1 MPKAFRFEDDMK
13 SPSTTKAALAW
24 ARQGA
29 KIIALH
35 GIDENGAC
43 TCGKRHCGSPGKHPI
58 AELFPKGQHSATSDV
73 SKIRRA
79 FKAHPDAN
87 LGVILPQGL
96 VALDVDGPEGAKTF
110 EALNLKQTLAV
121 QTGRGMHHYFR
132 ASEALPKK
140 KTPLD
145 GIDIKDAESGYI
157 VAPPSNHH
165 SGKSYRWRRSGTTV
179 MTLPSSFTRA
189 IQPKAKRTAN
199 FGNEG
204 TFKAG
209 GRNNELTKIA
219 GSLRYRGLGDTA
231 IATVLQAVNGAACS
245 PPLGIDEVDRIA
257 DSVGRYDTGS
267 DEAFGWLGDVEESEP
282 QFLAYPYIIKGA
294 ITVLDG
300 NMGQGKSTFTCAIAA
315 AVTTGEP
322 PPFIHEIEQGS
333 VLFMSAE
340 DDPSRVLKPR
350 LMKAGADVSK
360 VRYQDEPFTLDER
373 GLALVRQEL
382 TVNTSALVVIDP
394 IIAFMQEG
402 SNGNNATETMHFMI
416 QLDQLARDFDTAI
429 LIVRHL
435 RKSRADHAMHQGIGS
450 ISISARVRSGLIL
463 APHPDNPKKRAIVH
477 AKSNY
482 SEAGPAIVFEMESD
496 GPRSH
501 PRIVWHECDPEMTA
515 DDLLAPPEAERGRPP
530 KARDTAT
537 AWLESVLRRGP
548 AKKRIL
554 DEMADTNGITMA
566 TLRRAGDSLGIVK
579 LKDGKESVWS
589 LP

>member
-1 MPKAFRFEDDMK
+1 M
-13 SPSTTKAALAW
+13 
-24 ARQGA
+24 
-29 KIIALH
+29 
-35 GIDENGAC
+35 
-43 TCGKRHCGSPGKHPI
+43 
-58 AELFPKGQHSATSDV
+58 
-73 SKIRRA
+73 
-79 FKAHPDAN
+79 
-87 LGVILPQGL
+87 
-96 VALDVDGPEGAKTF
+96 ALDVDGPEGAKTF

-145 GIDIKDAESGYI
+145 GIDIKDAKSGYI
-157 VAPPSNHH
+157 VAPPSRHH

-231 IATVLQAVNGAACS
+231 IATVLQAVNSAACN

-257 DSVGRYDTGS
+257 DSVCRYDTGS

-282 QFLAYPYIIKGA
+282 QFLAYPYIVKGA

-300 NMGQGKSTFTCAIAA
+300 NMGQGKSTFTCAIAS

-322 PPFIHEIEQGS
+322 PPFVNEIERGK

-350 LMKAGADVSK
+350 LLKAGADVSK

-382 TVNTSALVVIDP
+382 TTNTPALVVIDP

-463 APHPDNPKKRAIVH
+463 APHPDNPKKRAVAH

-482 SEAGPAIVFEMESD
+482 SEAGPTIIFEMESD

-501 PRIVWHECDPEMTA
+501 PKIVWHECDPDMTA

-537 AWLESVLRRGP
+537 AWLESMLRRGP
-548 AKKRIL
+548 TKKKVL
-554 DEMADTNGITMA
+554 DGMAEANGITLA
-566 TLRRAGDSLGIVK
+566 TLRRAGDTLGIIK
-579 LKDGKESVWS
+579 SKDGKESVWA